1 MIIITT
7 NTFHVVLISLSRIL
21 TVIFKGPP
29 LRSPDLKKNVLNLF
43 FFFYDELPKHLVLF
57 CLPKPHVVIVVITL
71 QSFVNN
77 RIIYCT

>member
-21 TVIFKGPP
+21 TIIFKGPP
-29 LRSPDLKKNVLNLF
+29 LTSPDLKKNVLNLF
-43 FFFYDELPKHLVLF
+43 FFFYDELPKHFVLF
-57 CLPKPHVVIVVITL
+57 RLPKPHVVIVVITL